1 MYARDGVRM
10 RTAFRRSATATRV
23 VAPLLVKSGT
33 AIAASGCALAVLNR
47 VSTRQLGVL
56 GPPVI
61 EPVTVC
67 IPARDEERRLPGLIA
82 DLRGQHG
89 ISRLRVLIL
98 DDGSTDRTY
107 SAAVEA
113 IDDDDRFTVIS
124 TGAEPGPGWTGK
136 SAACARLAEIAAAA
150 TGPDDDPTG
159 VLIFLDADVRIG
171 AGALAA
177 AVGELRRT
185 GAGLVSPWPRQRA
198 GTLTEAV
205 VQPLLCWSWA
215 STLPV
220 RMAGRSLHAS
230 TAVSCGQFLAFDA
243 PAYRAAGGH
252 AAVAGEMTEDLAL
265 ARVLRRAGR
274 RTVLVAAGR
283 IASTRMYRGATELD
297 TGYTR
302 WLWSAYGSAT
312 GSAAV
317 GTAAVLGYWVPPLA
331 ALLGRGN
338 TRWIGLLGYGC
349 AVTGRLAARSLE
361 SGGGL
366 APADLAAALAHPISV
381 AAYLRLSYR
390 SHRMHR
396 AGRLSWKGRAIAA

>member
-1 MYARDGVRM
+1 MAVRVTVGTT
-10 RTAFRRSATATRV
+10 RTMATR
-23 VAPLLVKSGT
+23 LVTTGT

-47 VSTRQLGVL
+47 LSMRQLGVL

-67 IPARDEERRLPGLIA
+67 IPARNEAHRLPGLIA

-89 ISRLRVLIL
+89 ISRMRVLIL
-98 DDGSTDRTY
+98 DDGSTDRTF
-107 SAAVEA
+107 SAAVA
-113 IDDDDRFTVIS
+113 AVGDDDRFTVIS
-124 TGAEPGPGWTGK
+124 TADEPGPGWTGK

-150 TGPDDDPTG
+150 TSSESSPTG

-171 AGALAA
+171 SGAIAA

-198 GTLTEAV
+198 GSLAEAL

-220 RMAGRSLHAS
+220 RVAGRSLRPA

-243 PAYRAAGGH
+243 AAYLAAGGH
-252 AAVAGEMTEDLAL
+252 AAVAGQITEDLAL
-265 ARVLRRAGR
+265 ARALRRDGR

-283 IASTRMYRGATELD
+283 IASTRMYRGATDLD
-297 TGYTR
+297 VGYTR

-317 GTAAVLGYWVPPLA
+317 GAVAALAYWAPPLA
-331 ALLGRGN
+331 ALLGRSGV
-338 TRWIGLLGYGC
+338 RRIGVLGYGC
-349 AVTGRLAARSLE
+349 AVAGRLAARSLE

-366 APADLAAALAHPISV
+366 APADLAVSLAHPVSV
-381 AAYLRLSYR
+381 AAYLRLSFR
-390 SHRMHR
+390 SHRLHR
-396 AGRLSWKGRAIAA
+396 AGSLTWKGRDIAALGEFRG